1 MKRDKLDKKAKPS
14 IVIDHNYVSKAYRI
28 YLAQDNKVTISRD
41 VQFFESYS
49 WNCENDLKLEFKNED
64 IYDKPIRGTRAVF
77 DNYKRS
83 NVVTIELVGYEE
95 VETNKR
101 WVAAIK
107 RGFEMIEKNQTWMLA
122 DIPT

>member
-1 MKRDKLDKKAKPS
+1 M
-14 IVIDHNYVSKAYRI
+14 
-28 YLAQDNKVTISRD
+28 
-41 VQFFESYS
+41 
-49 WNCENDLKLEFKNED
+49 KLEFKNED
-64 IYDKPIRGTRAVF
+64 IYDKTIRGTRAVF
-77 DNYKRS
+77 DNYKRC

-107 RGFEMIEKNQTWMLA
+107 REFEMIEKNQTWMLA